1 LTKGTDTVRHQ
12 VRRTERRSSVVKEK
26 ESWLLVPNP
35 FMNSLMNT
43 FQSIPRRG
51 IFEKTLIEP
60 S

>member
-1 LTKGTDTVRHQ
+1 VRHQ
-12 VRRTERRSSVVKEK
+12 VRRTERRSSVVKGK